1 MSIREP
7 KIKLSYVELL
17 GFEMALKKFIKDSL
31 QICWAD
37 SHFRSSSYKNFK
49 ATALSEVDYLIEDQ
63 LPPFVTGLAVHNL
76 HILPLISDAK
86 KITNFH
92 S

>member
-1 MSIREP
+1 MSTTEP

-37 SHFRSSSYKNFK
+37 SHFLSSQYKNFK
-49 ATALSEVDYLIEDQ
+49 ATALSEANYLVEDC
-63 LPPFVTGLAVHNL
+63 LNPFVTG
-76 HILPLISDAK
+76 
-86 KITNFH
+86 
-92 S
+92 